1 MNQQIEIVCHR
12 GANELAPENTYASA
26 EHCIDWGMDYL
37 ELDVNTSRDGVMYVF
52 HGPDLARTT
61 DATDGKIYELD
72 SLEVDQLDCGS
83 WFGDEFVGTRIPRL
97 DAYLDWIDRRIKL
110 FLDVK
115 WAHLSELVDLIKSKC
130 LQDDCFFWFGSDE
143 LARQFVDLNSGLS
156 IKINATTVDEVD
168 HARWEYGEEIVEFAL
183 SEATPELIR
192 HCRDVGVKSMILHK
206 QNDPEAFQE
215 IIETGVDMVN
225 VDHGDSF
232 LTVRQKAL
240 GY

>member
-1 MNQQIEIVCHR
+1 MIV
-12 GANELAPENTYASA
+12 S
-26 EHCIDWGMDYL
+26 
-37 ELDVNTSRDGVMYVF
+37 
-52 HGPDLARTT
+52 
-61 DATDGKIYELD
+61 
-72 SLEVDQLDCGS
+72 
-83 WFGDEFVGTRIPRL
+83 FG
-97 DAYLDWIDRRIKL
+97 
-110 FLDVK
+110 
-115 WAHLSELVDLIKSKC
+115 
-130 LQDDCFFWFGSDE
+130 FGRDE

-168 HARWEYGEEIVEFAL
+168 HARWEYGAEIVEFAL